1 MDLGRAAA
9 VLGSPPGAGR
19 AELRARFRRL
29 LMEHHPDRGGTDV
42 ATRELLEAYDVL
54 LAAAGSA
61 ASDAGATEAPTADAG
76 ADPGASDPPPEGA
89 RVWRADDDT
98 IAVALPADEAY
109 VALVEAAHRMGS
121 VTYVDRHC
129 GVLEALLRTV
139 GGTTVSMLVTLQG
152 RATGYTDVFVSLE
165 AIDAVH
171 GELPGIVEVTEI
183 LGQLVDGV
191 LSRDGRT

>member
-1 MDLGRAAA
+1 VDLGRAAA
-9 VLGSPPGAGR
+9 VLGSGPGAGP

-29 LMEHHPDRGGTDV
+29 LMEHHPDRGGSDG

-61 ASDAGATEAPTADAG
+61 ASDAAAADAG
-76 ADPGASDPPPEGA
+76 ATDGASDAPPEGA
-89 RVWRADDDT
+89 RVWRSDDDT

-183 LGQLVDGV
+183 LGQLVDRV
-191 LSRDGRT
+191 LSRT